1 MSTVTATASQRN
13 AGLVE
18 PRNIWLLHHGELLGV
33 AAASQARSIVEC
45 IRRRRWPD
53 GPASEQT
60 LCRAMHTCAYRTMQA
75 DRAGNKKL
83 VRRRWAARWRTI
95 REHIVKQNIGLVY
108 KTLAEFDATRLDA
121 DSLLSDG
128 MYALGRAVDRFD
140 PWRGYHFSTYACNSI
155 IRAMMR
161 CKRRETRYRE
171 AYPIHYEPDFEQPER
186 SHQVETDL
194 YLERLQLILRDNS
207 AELTPVEW
215 GVLHRR
221 FLRDGNRQPTFE
233 AIGDEIGLCKER
245 IRQIQNK
252 ALAKLRA
259 VAAGSLSPTG

>member
-1 MSTVTATASQRN
+1 MSTTTATASQWN
-13 AGLVE
+13 AASFE
-18 PRNIWLLHHGELLGV
+18 PRDIWHVRHPEIRGL
-33 AAASQARSIVEC
+33 AAASQARSIAGC
-45 IRRRRWPD
+45 IRHDRWPD
-53 GPASEQT
+53 GPASQQM
-60 LCRAMHTCAYRTMQA
+60 LFQAMHACAYRAVQA
-75 DRAGNKKL
+75 DRAGNKEL
-83 VRRRWAARWRTI
+83 LRQRWAARWRTI

-108 KTLAEFDATRLDA
+108 KTLAKFDTTRLDA

-161 CKRRETRYRE
+161 SKRREARYRE
-171 AYPIHYEPDFEQPER
+171 AYPIQYEPDFEQPER

-194 YLERLQLILRDNS
+194 YLERLQMILRDNS

-245 IRQIQNK
+245 IRQIQNT
-252 ALAKLRA
+252 ALSKLRA
-259 VAAGSLSPTG
+259 SLARDPVLR